1 MNSLVCWFLY
11 SNVCTIN
18 TNVITLNQYR
28 GSPEA
33 VSLTSACIT
42 HLNLYHSPEPVSL
55 TWLLMG
61 CCFGS
66 NKICFFFKTLLTITP
81 PLWIPLSQANLMSNA
96 ITFPFLV
103 LEYTV
108 LIFIIIPFS
117 KFESKVSD
125 HRGLHLCKLEIWLLV
140 LKKLFLK
147 KIYLISNFNL
157 LSQNP

>member
-1 MNSLVCWFLY
+1 
-11 SNVCTIN
+11 
-18 TNVITLNQYR
+18 
-28 GSPEA
+28 
-33 VSLTSACIT
+33 
-42 HLNLYHSPEPVSL
+42 
-55 TWLLMG
+55 
-61 CCFGS
+61 
-66 NKICFFFKTLLTITP
+66 
-81 PLWIPLSQANLMSNA
+81 MSNA

-147 KIYLISNFNL
+147 KIYLISNLNL
-157 LSQNP
+157 LFLMTTSTKFESIWLSRRIKCQVDAHMSLNHKPEQINLYQKRTIVYFIMGFD